1 MASLWSS
8 PTVVVGVGAVVALAG
23 AVVVVAGAGVV
34 VGAERVP
41 VPPPPPVPVCASAKP
56 DAPASNAADNPDIM
70 INFLMSDL
78 LRIFQLYF

>member
-1 MASLWSS
+1 MASLSS
-8 PTVVVGVGAVVALAG
+8 CPTVVVVVGTVVALAG
-23 AVVVVAGAGVV
+23 AVVVVAGAVVV

-41 VPPPPPVPVCASAKP
+41 VPPPVPVPVCASANP

-70 INFLMSDL
+70 NFLMSDL